1 MTVDEANSPRMMPGG
16 QTILGL
22 GHGPAVDVG
31 IQVPDATRVGE
42 HSETTD
48 GQWPNCFGM
57 QGPKNRTRA

>member
-1 MTVDEANSPRMMPGG
+1 MMPGG